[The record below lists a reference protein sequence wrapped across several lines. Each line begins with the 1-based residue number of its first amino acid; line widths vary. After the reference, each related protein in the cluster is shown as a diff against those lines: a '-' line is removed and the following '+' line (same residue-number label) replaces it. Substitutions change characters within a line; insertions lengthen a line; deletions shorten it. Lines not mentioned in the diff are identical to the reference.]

1 MEKNKRNILIAGVL
15 SVVLVLLV
23 LRDVLFVNPS
33 RHSSPI
39 AAPSAQASGVGNLS
53 ALVSMRQNEAI
64 YKDQWKLWNED
75 LARNPFIPE
84 ATSVSVQVTETDQLV
99 LQGIF
104 WDEANPKA
112 VLNDKMLSKGDTLG
126 NYKVMEIKPGSVVLR
141 TGEKN
146 IEIRVF
152 QPISSKTAPSQ

>member
-23 LRDVLFVNPS
+23 LRDVHPS
-33 RHSSPI
+33 RHSSPG
-39 AAPSAQASGVGNLS
+39 AAPSVQASGAGNLS
-53 ALVSMRQNEAI
+53 ALVSMRQNEAV

-75 LARNPFIPE
+75 LGRNPFIPE

-112 VLNDKMLSKGDTLG
+112 VLNDKMFSKGDTLG
-126 NYKVMEIKPGSVVLR
+126 NYKVIEIKPGSVVLR